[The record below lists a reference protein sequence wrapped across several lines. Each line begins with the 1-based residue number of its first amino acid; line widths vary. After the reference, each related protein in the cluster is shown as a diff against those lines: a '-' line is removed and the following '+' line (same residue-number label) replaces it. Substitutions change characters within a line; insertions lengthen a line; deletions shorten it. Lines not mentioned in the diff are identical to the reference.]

1 MNRNITKDLFEIRI
15 IFEKFN
21 SGSVYN
27 EFQVVFEASKSFS
40 KNNIISIDDVKFDNC
55 ALPLVTPGASCSS
68 NEIKCSRGNCV
79 SKDRICD
86 FVDDCGDKT
95 DETLAICNSYQ
106 K

>member
-1 MNRNITKDLFEIRI
+1 M
-15 IFEKFN
+15 
-21 SGSVYN
+21 
-27 EFQVVFEASKSFS
+27 FEASKSFL
-40 KNNIISIDDVKFDNC
+40 KNNVISIDDVKFDNC
-55 ALPLVTPGASCSS
+55 ALPLVTPDVTCSP

-95 DETLAICNSYQ
+95 DETLTICNSYQ